1 MSHPSRRPRRH
12 HSPEQKAALLRR
24 HLVDKVPVS
33 QLCEE
38 NDLQPSVFYDW
49 LRQLLERA
57 PVALSGPAISSRE
70 QRLEQKIATLEAKL
84 TRKDEVI
91 AEISEEYVKLKK
103 ELGEP

>member
-1 MSHPSRRPRRH
+1 MSQPPRRPRRH

-33 QLCEE
+33 QVCEE

-57 PVALSGPAISSRE
+57 PVALAGPAISSRE

-91 AEISEEYVKLKK
+91 AEISEEYVQLKK